1 MSSNAL
7 IKKALR
13 CLIILGQA
21 DSEIS
26 KQEVDEATA
35 LLRVIDRED
44 LTGSS
49 TDDMLD
55 EQRNRLGS

>member
-26 KQEVDEATA
+26 KQEVDEATI
-35 LLRVIDRED
+35 LLRIIDRED

>member
-26 KQEVDEATA
+26 KEEVAEATT
-35 LLRVIDRED
+35 LLRIIDKDE
-44 LTGSS
+44 LSGSN
-49 TDDMLD
+49 T
-55 EQRNRLGS
+55 EVHERQGNQLGN